1 MALTVTDSD
10 RRDYV
15 LIADGGEVRIEER
28 EAPDADARVSG
39 AQRSWIEAFAPD
51 GSLEASRS
59 RATAAWPRPCS
70 ASCATKRPAALP
82 PRRSYLL

>member
-1 MALTVTDSD
+1 VALTVTDSD

-39 AQRSWIEAFAPD
+39 DQRSWIEAFAPD
-51 GSLEASRS
+51 GSLDALEIEGDRRLAETLLGVLRNEAPR
-59 RATAAWPRPCS
+59 RTAA
-70 ASCATKRPAALP
+70 AA
-82 PRRSYLL
+82 